1 MVSGTGHDAQFIAT
15 YIPFAIIFVLCV
27 NGKSYSE
34 DELTAWEDYEK
45 GVNVVLHTVLEL
57 LLVYTILFIGRARL
71 FLISPLLIIFSPT

>member
-15 YIPFAIIFVLCV
+15 YIPFAIIFV
-27 NGKSYSE
+27 GKSYSE